1 MNDFKKAFMAY
12 MDANDVKYTE
22 PAEESLRIIYT
33 GDSLKSIRITVF
45 FDERGS
51 NIVGFDSFDIARFQA
66 EKIPAGMIVCNT
78 LNARYRWVKFFL
90 DDDYDIRCQM
100 DCYVEMNT
108 CGEML
113 MSLVRRMVSII
124 DEAYPDLMKA
134 QWGN

>member
-66 EKIPAGMIVCNT
+66 EK
-78 LNARYRWVKFFL
+78 FFL